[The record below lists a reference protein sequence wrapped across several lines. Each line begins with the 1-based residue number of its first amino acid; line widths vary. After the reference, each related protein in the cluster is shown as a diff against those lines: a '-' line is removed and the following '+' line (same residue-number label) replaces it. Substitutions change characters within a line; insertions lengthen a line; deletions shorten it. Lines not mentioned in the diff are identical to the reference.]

1 MKTSFE
7 QSTYMKIYHM
17 IANDITVG
25 VYKAGD
31 IIPTQVELAKKYDV
45 SRATITE
52 AVKELTR
59 RKLVKTQRGKGTFV
73 IVQPLEIGNFKR
85 FDGFSSFRSKHRDRN
100 LTDDPLYGNTPDWYN
115 YLTIC
120 REVGNQLNSDSVF
133 VACQKNAVLFGINR
147 RRLRGIADGEGRWN
161 NRPERNPAER
171 P

>member
-1 MKTSFE
+1 
-7 QSTYMKIYHM
+7 M

-100 LTDDPLYGNTPDWYN
+100 LTSKVIDVSLVDIPEKVAKRFRASKTEKVWRV
-115 YLTIC
+115 C
-120 REVGNQLNSDSVF
+120 R
-133 VACQKNAVLFGINR
+133 VLLLLLFLGFRSCFFAFSLGKLLVLPFGIFLVGFVSRSR
-147 RRLRGIADGEGRWN
+147 RCIAFL
-161 NRPERNPAER
+161 
-171 P
+171 